1 MRPLTMIFPLLK
13 GWWVFRRPV
22 AVFGKFTVVNPARV
36 KIGRNCAINHGV
48 YILGRCGI
56 DIGDDVVLSANCMII
71 DGTLATR
78 SLDSGARNYVD
89 KPVRIEDG
97 AWIGAGAIILPGV
110 TIGIQSIVGAGSV
123 VTRDVPDGC
132 VVAGNPARVIKKFDL
147 SASKDARSA

>member
-1 MRPLTMIFPLLK
+1 
-13 GWWVFRRPV
+13 
-22 AVFGKFTVVNPARV
+22 
-36 KIGRNCAINHGV
+36 
-48 YILGRCGI
+48 
-56 DIGDDVVLSANCMII
+56 MII